1 MNFTDPSQA
10 TMPMIALI
18 VVERPTPLRPSSDTI
33 SPLPMPNCTP
43 CRMWL
48 LP

>member
-1 MNFTDPSQA
+1 LKRIEPRQDTI
-10 TMPMIALI
+10 PMIALT
-18 VVERPTPLRPSSDTI
+18 VVERPTPFLPSSDTI
-33 SPLPMPNCTP
+33 SPARRERCTP